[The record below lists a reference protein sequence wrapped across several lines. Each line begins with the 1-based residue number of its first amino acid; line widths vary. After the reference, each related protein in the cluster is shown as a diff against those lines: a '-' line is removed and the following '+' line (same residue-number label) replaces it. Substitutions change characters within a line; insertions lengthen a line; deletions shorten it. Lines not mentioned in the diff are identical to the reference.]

1 MIVSKREVA
10 VRFLR
15 FAAGAVAL
23 AALVPAA
30 AQEAPQPQAGGPRLL
45 RRVAAPPP
53 QMTGERAEVPVAL
66 VAGMPTISAMVNG
79 RGPYRFGVDTGAS
92 GYLRVTPALAQ
103 AIGLRQTGEARAG
116 DPSGGATVAVP
127 IYAVESLSFGGLT
140 YRGVST
146 TAIDLPGPRLAGVD
160 GIIGIGFFQNMLL
173 TIDYGR
179 LRLAAGPGAL
189 PAANGRDVIA
199 FTPERGGLIAFPLA
213 IGDGVH
219 QVHLDTGNSRY
230 PLFMPAAAIA
240 GLPTRGAPRDIG
252 RARTVSR
259 EIALQAIGLAAAVRV
274 GTTVLPITDVGYPAV
289 ASVGNIGSLALRDM
303 AVTIDYPNRRL
314 RIVPSRR

>member
-1 MIVSKREVA
+1 VRGFKFA
-10 VRFLR
+10 VC
-15 FAAGAVAL
+15 GASL

-30 AQEAPQPQAGGPRLL
+30 AQEAPQPQAGGPRLI
-45 RRVAAPPP
+45 RRTTAPPP

-127 IYAVESLSFGGLT
+127 IYAVESLAFGGLT
-140 YRGVST
+140 YSGVST
-146 TAIDLPGPRLAGVD
+146 TAIDLPGTRLAGVD
-160 GIIGIGFFQNMLL
+160 GIIGIGFFQSLVL
-173 TIDYGR
+173 TIDYGG
-179 LRLAAGPGAL
+179 LRLSAGPGAL
-189 PAANGRDVIA
+189 PAANGRDVVA
-199 FTPERGGLIAFPLA
+199 FTPGRGGLIGFPLG

-219 QVHLDTGNSRY
+219 EVHLDTGNSRY

-240 GLPTRGAPRDIG
+240 GLPTRGAPRGIG

-259 EIALQAIGLAAAVRV
+259 EIALEAIDLAAPVRV
-274 GTTVLPITDVGYPAV
+274 GTTVLPVTDVGYPAV